1 MRLSPH
7 FTLSELTQTSTGR
20 DNTPTD
26 TEIGKLQVLVDEV
39 LEPLRMALGV
49 SVRVTS
55 GYRSPEVNAAVG
67 GAASSQHTE
76 GEAAD
81 IWVEGMAAEDLARK
95 IVGLGLVFDQLIVE
109 RAAPAE
115 RWVHVSYRAGR
126 CRNQMLRKTA
136 GGYVKWAP

>member
-1 MRLSPH
+1 M
-7 FTLSELTQTSTGR
+7 
-20 DNTPTD
+20 
-26 TEIGKLQVLVDEV
+26 LVDEV
-39 LEPLRMALGV
+39 LEPLRVALGV

-109 RAAPAE
+109 RDAPAE

-126 CRNQMLRKTA
+126 CRNQMLRKTY